1 MIYDAFTIMW
11 KEWKELFRL
20 RGSLKGGSLGVL
32 IFLCVFG
39 IFLPLQM
46 GRQWVET
53 PALLMLWIWVPLF
66 LVTSVIADA
75 FAGERERD
83 TLETLLAS
91 RLSDTAILFGKI
103 AAAVGYGWGLTL
115 ISLMLGTVSINLA
128 HASDEFLFYSP
139 IMCIGIFAWSFL
151 GAGLTAC
158 VGVLISLKASTVRQ
172 AQQVLSIAIMM
183 LLIIPMFGFKA
194 LPESWRHWIETKMSL
209 LTMDETVFFVTAV
222 LMLFNLLFLGLA
234 IRRFRR
240 ARLIL
245 D

>member
-1 MIYDAFTIMW
+1 MIYDVYTVIW

-20 RGSLKGGSLGVL
+20 RGSLKGGTLGVL

-46 GRQWVET
+46 GRQWVEI

-75 FAGERERD
+75 FAGERERN

-91 RLSDTAILFGKI
+91 RLSDTSILFGKI

-115 ISLMLGTVSINLA
+115 ISLLLGTLSINVA
-128 HASDEFLFYSP
+128 EASGEFLFFSP
-139 IMCIGIFAWSFL
+139 VMCAGIFLWSFL
-151 GAGLTAC
+151 GASLTAC

-194 LPESWRHWIETKMSL
+194 LPESWRLWIESKVSAF
-209 LTMDETVFFVTAV
+209 TMEETVYFVTAV
-222 LMLFNLLFLGLA
+222 LA
-234 IRRFRR
+234 
-240 ARLIL
+240 
-245 D
+245 